1 MLSKLF
7 IYYCLVEKIYI
18 TRKLNESRVQSK
30 LYCFNLFVILVP
42 YCVAIALN
50 VIHRISY
57 FTPNGMCIIGVKSQ
71 PLIVFIVLDAALNLY
86 LTLLFAIPLRAI
98 CRHSQARNPL
108 LRTICLRS
116 LLNCVLT
123 LVASLTNLTIL
134 LALHGEPAWIFL
146 LCCNI
151 DVVFSTLI
159 RGWVTLNG
167 PPSTKTSHPPE
178 DAVVNES
185 NVATPSFSSSQTT
198 QNIHTET
205 IRRDLAIDQ
214 NGKITETKAQ
224 RANSAVEEKHI
235 KCELS
240 LARLE
245 FFRTVPTPPN
255 SPSLDEICF
264 PSAALSGDEVEDDD
278 EEQKDSETK
287 SLGRAIITTH
297 ISAQKMHDSEH
308 HPGDFFYNVDAEGMV
323 KLGGIRVM
331 IEQVFEV
338 EYESYNRS

>member
-1 MLSKLF
+1 
-7 IYYCLVEKIYI
+7 
-18 TRKLNESRVQSK
+18 
-30 LYCFNLFVILVP
+30 
-42 YCVAIALN
+42 
-50 VIHRISY
+50 
-57 FTPNGMCIIGVKSQ
+57 
-71 PLIVFIVLDAALNLY
+71 
-86 LTLLFAIPLRAI
+86 
-98 CRHSQARNPL
+98 
-108 LRTICLRS
+108 
-116 LLNCVLT
+116 
-123 LVASLTNLTIL
+123 
-134 LALHGEPAWIFL
+134 
-146 LCCNI
+146 
-151 DVVFSTLI
+151 
-159 RGWVTLNG
+159 
-167 PPSTKTSHPPE
+167 
-178 DAVVNES
+178 VVNES

-198 QNIHTET
+198 QNIHAET

-214 NGKITETKAQ
+214 NGKITETKVQ

-240 LARLE
+240 LARLK

-255 SPSLDEICF
+255 SPILDEICF

-297 ISAQKMHDSEH
+297 ISAQKMQDSDHDDSLRH